1 MLFWEND
8 DVYLLRWIVFGMFR
22 MVKYGIALTFP
33 GFKGSTVFRNLC
45 TLVLKDLLEFFA
57 DTLKLEM
64 IDLLIQYPSI
74 RWYKKN

>member
-1 MLFWEND
+1 MEQLANEQIKIEA
-8 DVYLLRWIVFGMFR
+8 R
-22 MVKYGIALTFP
+22 IALTFS
-33 GFKGSTVFRNLC
+33 GVKGSTVFRNLC